1 MAQQDAVIRLLL
13 VEDRLEDAEQLISH
27 LRNGGMA
34 VRPHRPESE
43 DDLASILGSQSI
55 DLVLAAFDAKYI
67 PIAHVVERVIATGK
81 DIPVVVASTVLDE
94 KIALSALSLGIRDIA
109 LRQKPEHV
117 QAVVRAEF
125 GGLQARRGLRHLEA
139 ALRETER
146 RCDSLI
152 ASSRDPIA
160 YVHEG
165 MHIRANDAYLEMF
178 GFESFE
184 DIEGV

>member
-125 GGLQARRGLRHLEA
+125 GPAHLRKVTLEEEVAENFFASIINTANWPAARA
-139 ALRETER
+139 AEQVQHGPR
-146 RCDSLI
+146 RRFAL
-152 ASSRDPIA
+152 ATA
-160 YVHEG
+160 H
-165 MHIRANDAYLEMF
+165 
-178 GFESFE
+178 
-184 DIEGV
+184 